1 MRRLAT
7 HLLALATM
15 AVALPAQP
23 PALEIRLPG
32 QRTVS
37 IPQARLR
44 TLVGD
49 MVRLVPHQ
57 GEPTL

>member
-1 MRRLAT
+1 
-7 HLLALATM
+7 M

-32 QRTVS
+32 QRIVS

-44 TLVGD
+44 TLVGA
-49 MVRLVPHQ
+49 MVRLVPHH